1 MTTTTDQG
9 TTRAAI
15 VAALEGLDVGDG
27 YTLSAHTEEPGTVA
41 PLDTWPVWESTSPI
55 GLNVSAFQTT
65 WAVYV
70 ALGDTERGGL
80 VARGDVVAAAVVVAL
95 GMLVGS
101 VTTAEPVQLAYRNSG
116 TRAAVRVLLTV

>member
-27 YTLSAHTEEPGTVA
+27 HTLSAHNEEPGTVG
-41 PLDTWPVWESTSPI
+41 PLDTWPVWQATSPI
-55 GLNVSAFQTT
+55 GQNVSAFTTT
-65 WAVYV
+65 WAVFV

-80 VARGDVVAAAVVVAL
+80 VTRGDVVAAAVVVAL
-95 GMLVGS
+95 GMLVGR
-101 VTTAEPVQLAYRNSG
+101 VTTAEPVQLSFRNSG